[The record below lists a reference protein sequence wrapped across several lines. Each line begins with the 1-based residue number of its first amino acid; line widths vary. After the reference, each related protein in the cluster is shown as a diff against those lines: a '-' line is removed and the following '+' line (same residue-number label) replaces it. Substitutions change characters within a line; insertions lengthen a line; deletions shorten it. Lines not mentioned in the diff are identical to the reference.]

1 MISALVYANTLT
13 MSRMAKALQKRREVM
28 STYRASEHWSQWI
41 ALATAFLLS
50 TGCAKRSMKLAV
62 SDGGNRDLASAADGV
77 SRQAAET
84 TAADSLLQ
92 PDGFPVGPDVVPG
105 EDVKSADSA
114 VWEDVRAAA
123 DSAMGSDVT
132 KRDASMATEDAT
144 DAPVEHATAKD
155 GSFLPDAT
163 AEMPSSPDAPVAVDV
178 QPEAGTDASHFPW
191 DITLFLNKDFGLAD
205 RQCIDGTALWL
216 NKIATYLD
224 EDRKCWTDE
233 DCWVR
238 LPEFKDPC
246 GLICTFPI
254 NHQREYEFIQK
265 VNEYAKQVC
274 ASCPHPES
282 YPDCP
287 PTGDYWCNAGRC
299 EYR

>member
-1 MISALVYANTLT
+1 
-13 MSRMAKALQKRREVM
+13 
-28 STYRASEHWSQWI
+28 
-41 ALATAFLLS
+41 
-50 TGCAKRSMKLAV
+50 MKLTV
-62 SDGGNRDLASAADGV
+62 SDGGNRDLASAVDGV
-77 SRQAAET
+77 SREVAET

-123 DSAMGSDVT
+123 DSAM
-132 KRDASMATEDAT
+132 REEASAT

-155 GSFLPDAT
+155 GSFLPEAT
-163 AEMPSSPDAPVAVDV
+163 AEIPSSPDAPVAVDL
-178 QPEAGTDASHFPW
+178 QPEAGTDASQFPW
-191 DITLFLNKDFGLAD
+191 DITLFPNKDFGLAD
-205 RQCIDGTALWL
+205 QQCIDGTALWL
-216 NKIATYLD
+216 NRIATYLD
-224 EDRKCWTDE
+224 EDRKCWIDE

-254 NHQREYEFIQK
+254 NHQREYEFLQK

-287 PTGDYWCNAGRC
+287 PTGDYLCNAGRC

>member
-1 MISALVYANTLT
+1 
-13 MSRMAKALQKRREVM
+13 
-28 STYRASEHWSQWI
+28 
-41 ALATAFLLS
+41 
-50 TGCAKRSMKLAV
+50 MKLTA

-77 SRQAAET
+77 SREAAET

-92 PDGFPVGPDVVPG
+92 PDGFPIGPDVVPG

-114 VWEDVRAAA
+114 EWKDVRAAGSPMKEETSDMGA
-123 DSAMGSDVT
+123 DVA
-132 KRDASMATEDAT
+132 KRDGSMATEDAT

-155 GSFLPDAT
+155 GGFLPEAT
-163 AEMPSSPDAPVAVDV
+163 AEMPSSPDAPVAVDL
-178 QPEAGTDASHFPW
+178 QPEAGTNASQFPW
-191 DITLFLNKDFGLAD
+191 DITLFQNKDFGLAD
-205 RQCIDGTALWL
+205 QQCIDGTALWL
-216 NKIATYLD
+216 NRIATYLD
-224 EDRKCWTDE
+224 EDRKCWIDE
-233 DCWVR
+233 DCWIR

-274 ASCPHPES
+274 ASCPDPES

-287 PTGDYWCNAGRC
+287 PTRDYWCNAGRC